1 MSKRNLSI
9 APVAALAAVLLAGVA
24 AAPALAKDAPSA
36 AIGVNGVAF
45 VNLPAVVQNSVAF
58 TTAQAQRPTT
68 YKAQFDSAQARKT
81 AIQAQLQPLVDKAQ
95 KDNSTPGFNPA
106 TLQQE
111 VQTIQQIQDSGN
123 KELQTIMQPVA
134 YSEAYVQEQIN
145 AKLVDAVKAAMAKN
159 GVTLLL
165 RQEAVVT
172 GGDSANLN
180 PAVLAELNAILPSA
194 QLVPPAGWEPAEVRD
209 AKAQQAGQAAQ
220 RGTESA
226 TDGR

>member
-1 MSKRNLSI
+1 MSKCNLSLAPAAAI
-9 APVAALAAVLLAGVA
+9 AAILLAGVV
-24 AAPALAKDAPSA
+24 AAPATARDTPSPA
-36 AIGVNGVAF
+36 VGVNGVAF
-45 VNLPAVVQNSVAF
+45 VNLPAVVQKSAAF

-68 YKAQFDSAQARKT
+68 YKAQFDQAQARKT

-95 KDNSTPGFNPA
+95 KDNATPGFNPA

-123 KELQTIMQPVA
+123 KELQAIMQPVA

-145 AKLVDAVKAAMAKN
+145 AKLVDAVKAAMAKT

-180 PAVLAELNAILPSA
+180 QAVLAELNAVLPTA

-209 AKAQQAGQAAQ
+209 AKAQQEGQ
-220 RGTESA
+220 RGTGGA